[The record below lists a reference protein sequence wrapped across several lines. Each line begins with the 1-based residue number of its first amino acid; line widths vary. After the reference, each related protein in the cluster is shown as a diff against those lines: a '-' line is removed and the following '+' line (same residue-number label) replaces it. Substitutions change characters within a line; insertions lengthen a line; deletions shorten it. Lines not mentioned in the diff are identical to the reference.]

1 MKSAASVMRDLNY
14 STTDHT
20 SLPIA
25 APQTATIRAPADG
38 PSRCGKQRSCR
49 SELRCPS
56 RAAISSFGFVEGF
69 GGRLGHAPGGTIVH
83 LTCDPKS
90 MQAAKKKHPL
100 GKRNVGGPLR
110 GPLCEPT
117 TVVGW
122 CFPGDF
128 A

>member
-38 PSRCGKQRSCR
+38 PSWCGKQRSCR

-100 GKRNVGGPLR
+100 EENGTLAV
-110 GPLCEPT
+110 
-117 TVVGW
+117 
-122 CFPGDF
+122 CFAAAMRAYDGSRLVFPR
-128 A
+128 